1 MQNTLLNK
9 SHDHDS
15 LHAVLELLQ
24 KHKLVEDLVH
34 KQNMPRHD
42 LVQSLVRKQ
51 NLAKL
56 QQIINHLHPSE
67 VANILEELP
76 RDDQLFIWNQ
86 LNDERKEPVLLE
98 APISVLQM
106 LGMRDYKT
114 ERSRVKVFDL
124 VDGRLNEILIN
135 SQEDLITAKPIWI
148 DLVAPTFE
156 DRVWVGDVF
165 GIEFPDPYKL
175 SDLESSARF
184 YVTEN
189 GEIHLHSDF
198 LLDKDDVSRNVA
210 VAFILYKDILFSIRK
225 EELPVFRLQRL
236 RALTQL
242 NYVSDAK
249 DLLLDLY
256 SADAEYSA
264 DALEDVYRSLERV
277 GNHVLNNHVTD
288 EEAAK
293 ILTDIANEEDLN
305 GRIRRNVMDT
315 RRAVSFLVRSK
326 FLSKSQLEDSQQIL
340 RDIESLDGHTAFLFD
355 KINFLM
361 DATVGFININ
371 QNNVVKRLTIVSV
384 VFMPLNVLAGIGGM
398 SEFSM
403 MTKDIPWQISY
414 TAFSIGLGVVAW
426 LTFMLL
432 RFFEQRKL
440 RK

>member
-1 MQNTLLNK
+1 MLNDHANK
-9 SHDHDS
+9 PHDS
-15 LHAVLELLQ
+15 QQAIVELLQ
-24 KHKLVEDLVH
+24 KHKLVEGLVD

-42 LVQSLVRKQ
+42 LVQALVRKQ
-51 NLAKL
+51 NLVKL

-67 VANILEELP
+67 VAHILESLP
-76 RDDQLFIWNQ
+76 AEDQFFVWSQ
-86 LNDERKEPVLLE
+86 LDDERKEPVLLE

-114 ERSRVKVFDL
+114 EKSRVKAFDL
-124 VDGRLNEILIN
+124 FEGRLREITINNQQDLIN
-135 SQEDLITAKPIWI
+135 AKPIWI

-165 GIEFPDPYKL
+165 GIEFPDPEKL

-184 YVTEN
+184 YVMEN

-198 LLDKDDVSRNVA
+198 LLDKDDISRNVA
-210 VAFILYKDILFSIRK
+210 VALILYKDILFSIRK

-236 RALTQL
+236 RALTQV
-242 NYVSDAK
+242 NYVADAK

-256 SADAEYSA
+256 AADAEYSA
-264 DALEDVYRSLERV
+264 DALEDVYRSLEIV
-277 GNHVLNNHVTD
+277 GNHVLNNQITD

-293 ILTDIANEEDLN
+293 ILTDIASEEDLN

-315 RRAVSFLVRSK
+315 RRAVSFLMRSK
-326 FLSKSQLEDSQQIL
+326 SLSKSQFEDSQQIL

-371 QNNVVKRLTIVSV
+371 QNKVVKQLTIVSV

-403 MTKDIPWQISY
+403 MTKDMPWQLAYS
-414 TAFSIGLGVVAW
+414 AFTVGLFFVAW
-426 LTFMLL
+426 VTFILL
-432 RFFEQRKL
+432 RFFEKRKL
-440 RK
+440 LKK

>member
-1 MQNTLLNK
+1 MANTPINK
-9 SHDHDS
+9 PHDS
-15 LHAVLELLQ
+15 QQAILDLLQ

-51 NLAKL
+51 NLANL
-56 QQIINHLHPSE
+56 QQILNHLHPSE
-67 VANILEELP
+67 IAHILEELP
-76 RDDQLFIWNQ
+76 ADDQVFIWNQ

-98 APISVLQM
+98 ASISVLQT

-114 ERSRVKVFDL
+114 ERSRVKAFDL
-124 VDGRLNEILIN
+124 SEGRLHEISIN
-135 SQEDLITAKPIWI
+135 SQEDLIKATPIWI
-148 DLVAPTFE
+148 DMVAPTFE
-156 DRVWVGDVF
+156 DRIWVGDIF
-165 GIEFPDPYKL
+165 DIEFPDPEKL

-198 LLDKDDVSRNVA
+198 LLDKDDVSCNVA
-210 VAFILYKDILFSIRK
+210 VAFILYKNILFSIRK

-256 SADAEYSA
+256 AADAEYSA
-264 DALEDVYRSLERV
+264 DALEDVYRNLEIV
-277 GNHVLNNHVTD
+277 GNHVLNNQITD
-288 EEAAK
+288 EEAAR
-293 ILTDIANEEDLN
+293 ILTDIGSEEDLN

-315 RRAVSFLVRSK
+315 RRAVSFLMRSK
-326 FLSKSQLEDSQQIL
+326 FLSKSQFEDSQQIL

-371 QNNVVKRLTIVSV
+371 QNKVVKQLTVVSV

-403 MTKDIPWQISY
+403 MTQGIPWQISY
-414 TAFSIGLGVVAW
+414 SLFTIGLVIVAW
-426 LTFMLL
+426 LTYILL
-432 RFFEQRKL
+432 RFFEKRKIF
-440 RK
+440 KMT